1 MVIFSPPS
9 LRTSQGRWRA
19 KHTATPACLGVGPSL
34 RSTRRPQ
41 LAQASVLSEKHTAT
55 SALLRRRSFSVIGVP
70 LKSVPA
76 ASAPRHTQHHTLSAV
91 LPRSQFQSAILA
103 ISTRPESSSA
113 RRLSLLRR
121 RFLGDLG
128 AVLLLARFVKGA
140 VIYRLWCCDPSQSCS
155 CDTRKARVG
164 GFPLRSSLTT
174 WTCKGDITVSTFV
187 A

>member
-19 KHTATPACLGVGPSL
+19 KHTATPACSGVGPSL

-41 LAQASVLSEKHTAT
+41 LAQASVLQRHRGASQVT
-55 SALLRRRSFSVIGVP
+55 
-70 LKSVPA
+70 A